1 MLFKL
6 EVRQMHPEIV
16 PEALVQLC
24 QVVLLCKYVS
34 SALFSVLA
42 AGTSISIHE
51 SLSSAQTW
59 RYWKRQEAVKYE
71 AAVFEALKRSVGC
84 F

>member
-42 AGTSISIHE
+42 AGTSISIPE
-51 SLSSAQTW
+51 SLSSVQT
-59 RYWKRQEAVKYE
+59 
-71 AAVFEALKRSVGC
+71 
-84 F
+84 

>member
-51 SLSSAQTW
+51 SLSSAQT
-59 RYWKRQEAVKYE
+59 
-71 AAVFEALKRSVGC
+71 
-84 F
+84 